1 MIEKMEKKKPV
12 QIKWTKIFSYYYK
25 YSKKYRVF
33 FFLTLIGYGGGVVLT
48 SALVPYIYK
57 SIVDIIST
65 PEILSSDRV
74 LLQTEL
80 FKYIFYVIGALLG
93 TRLFFILG
101 DYSITYFQN
110 KVLRDL
116 NNFTFEVI
124 LQHSYQFFINSF
136 TGSLVK
142 KAGRFVNS
150 FEDIGDI
157 FVYNIFVSFIKI
169 TSVFGVLFYVEPIL
183 GLIFLG
189 WSFVFILVSYFL
201 ARRKIKYDLVEAE
214 MDSKLTAR
222 ASDVF
227 TNALN
232 LKMFSSIMR
241 EIFAFNTVA
250 TNQMIARQKA
260 WNYQNFVYILQGALV
275 MWLQVFSLYAVVV
288 LWLDGIVS
296 VGTIILVIAYTDT
309 ILESIWHLGKQLT
322 RLSKS
327 FSNASEMVE
336 IIEIP
341 NEITDPQ
348 DPEKLKIKKGY
359 VFFENVSFAYNQGNK
374 IFSEFNMEIAPG
386 EKVGIV
392 GTSGAGKST
401 ITKLML
407 RFADVTEG
415 AIKIDGQD
423 IRNITQDDLRSV
435 ISYVPQDPILF
446 HRSLSENISYGKIN
460 AETKEIVSASKK
472 AHADDFTSRLPHKY
486 ETMVG
491 ERGVKLSGGERQ
503 RVALA
508 RAILKNAPI
517 LILDEATSSLDSESE
532 SYIQESLDLL
542 MKGKTTIVIAHRLS
556 TIQKMDRIIVLENG
570 EIIEEGNHNF
580 LLEKKGR
587 YAKLWEHQ
595 SGGFLE

>member
-1 MIEKMEKKKPV
+1 MEKEQKPT
-12 QIKWTKIFSYYYK
+12 QIGWTKIFSYYYI
-25 YSKKYRVF
+25 YSKKYGF
-33 FFLTLIGYGGGVVLT
+33 LFFLSLIGYGVGVALT

-57 SIVDIIST
+57 SIVDTISS
-65 PEILSSDRV
+65 PGVLSGDISLIRA
-74 LLQTEL
+74 EL
-80 FKYIFYVIGALLG
+80 FQYIFYVIVVLIG
-93 TRLFFILG
+93 TRLFFIIG

-110 KVLRDL
+110 KVLREL

-124 LQHSYQFFINSF
+124 LKHSYQFFINSF

-169 TSVFGVLFYVEPIL
+169 VSVFGVLFYVEPIL
-183 GLIFLG
+183 GIIFLS
-189 WSFVFILVSYFL
+189 WSFVFILVSYFF

-214 MDSKLTAR
+214 MDSRLTAR

-227 TNALN
+227 TNVLN

-241 EIFAFNTVA
+241 EIFAFNIVA
-250 TNQMIARQKA
+250 TNQMVARQKA

-288 LWLDGIVS
+288 LWLDGVVS

-322 RLSKS
+322 RLSKA

-341 NEITDPQ
+341 NEINDPQ
-348 DPEKLKIKKGY
+348 TPEKLKIKKGH
-359 VFFENVSFAYNQGNK
+359 VFFDNVSFSYNQGNE
-374 IFSEFNMEIAPG
+374 IFSDFNMEISAG
-386 EKVGIV
+386 EKVGVV

-401 ITKLML
+401 ITKLIL
-407 RFADVTEG
+407 RFADVTG
-415 AIKIDGQD
+415 GSIKIDGQD
-423 IRNITQDDLRSV
+423 IRDISQDDLRSV

-446 HRSLSENISYGKIN
+446 HRSLFENIAYGKID
-460 AETKEIVSASKK
+460 AGTKEIVGASKK
-472 AHADDFTSRLPHKY
+472 AHADDFISRLPHKY

-508 RAILKNAPI
+508 RAILKNAPL

-532 SYIQESLDLL
+532 KFIQESLDAL

-556 TIQKMDRIIVLENG
+556 TIQKMDRIIVLEG
-570 EIIEEGNHNF
+570 GKIVEEGSHAF
-580 LLEKKGR
+580 LLEKNGR

-595 SGGFLE
+595 SGGFID

>member
-1 MIEKMEKKKPV
+1 MKQNKPA

-25 YSKKYRVF
+25 YSKKYGVF
-33 FFLTLIGYGGGVVLT
+33 FFLILLGYGVGVVLT

-65 PEILSSDRV
+65 PEILSGDRI
-74 LLQTEL
+74 LLQAEL
-80 FKYIFYVIGALLG
+80 FKYIFYVIGALIG
-93 TRLFFILG
+93 TRLFFIIG

-124 LQHSYQFFINSF
+124 LKHSYQFFINSF

-157 FVYNIFVSFIKI
+157 FIYNIFVSFIKI
-169 TSVFGVLFYVEPIL
+169 TSVFGILFYVEPIL
-183 GLIFLG
+183 GLIFLS
-189 WSFVFILVSYFL
+189 WSLVFILVSYYL

-214 MDSKLTAR
+214 ADSHLTAR

-232 LKMFSSIMR
+232 LKMFSSIVR
-241 EIFAFNTVA
+241 EVLAFNTVA
-250 TNQMIARQKA
+250 TDQMVARQKA

-322 RLSKS
+322 RLSKA

-341 NEITDPQ
+341 NEISDLQT
-348 DPEKLKIKKGY
+348 PEKLKIKKGH
-359 VFFENVSFAYNQGNK
+359 VFFENVSFAYNQGNE
-374 IFSEFNMEIAPG
+374 IFSDFNMEISAG

-407 RFADVTEG
+407 RFADVTKG

-446 HRSLSENISYGKIN
+446 HRSLSENISYGKID

-472 AHADDFTSRLPHKY
+472 AHADDFISRLPNKY

-532 SYIQESLDLL
+532 KYIQESLDLL

-570 EIIEEGNHNF
+570 EIAEEGSHAV

>member
-1 MIEKMEKKKPV
+1 MKQSKPK
-12 QIKWTKIFSYYYK
+12 QIGWTKIFSYYYR
-25 YSKKYRVF
+25 YSKRYSFLF
-33 FFLTLIGYGGGVVLT
+33 FFTLIGYGVAVILEHI
-48 SALVPYIYK
+48 AVPYIYK
-57 SIVDIIST
+57 NIVDKISVFGVA
-65 PEILSSDRV
+65 PQDISNLSAE
-74 LLQTEL
+74 LLQ
-80 FKYIFYVIGALLG
+80 YIFYIIAILII
-93 TRLFFILG
+93 TRLFFALG
-101 DYSITYFQN
+101 DYAMTYFQN
-110 KVLRDL
+110 KILRDL
-116 NNFTFEVI
+116 NNFSFEVI
-124 LQHSYQFFINSF
+124 LKHSYQFFINSF

-150 FEDIGDI
+150 FEDIADI
-157 FVYNIFVSFIKI
+157 FIYNIWVSIIKI
-169 TSVFGVLFYVEPIL
+169 VSVFVVLFYVETVL
-183 GLIFLG
+183 GFMFLLWSMIFVLI
-189 WSFVFILVSYFL
+189 SYYL

-214 MDSKLTAR
+214 MDSRLTAR

-227 TNALN
+227 TNVLN

-241 EIFAFNTVA
+241 EIFAFNTVS
-250 TNQMIARQKA
+250 TNQMVARQKS
-260 WNYQNFVYILQGALV
+260 WNYENFIHILKGALV
-275 MWLQVFSLYAVVV
+275 IWLQVFSIYSVVA
-288 LWLDGIVS
+288 LWLSGLVS
-296 VGTIILVIAYTDT
+296 VGTIILVLSFTET
-309 ILESIWHLGKQLT
+309 ILSSIWHLGKQLT
-322 RLSKS
+322 RLSKA

-341 NEITDPQ
+341 NEITDPEN
-348 DPEKLKIKKGY
+348 PEKLKIKKGHI
-359 VFFENVSFAYNQGNK
+359 FFENVSFAYNQGNE
-374 IFSEFNMEIAPG
+374 IFSDFNMEIASG

-401 ITKLML
+401 ITKLLL
-407 RFADVTEG
+407 RFADVTKG

-423 IRNITQDDLRSV
+423 IRHITQDDLRSV

-446 HRSLSENISYGKIN
+446 HRSLAENIAYGKVD
-460 AETKEIVSASKK
+460 AEMKEIISASKK
-472 AHADDFTSRLPHKY
+472 AHADNFISRLPHKY

-532 SYIQESLDLL
+532 KLIQDSLDAL

-556 TIQKMDRIIVLENG
+556 TIQKMDRIIVLEEG
-570 EIIEEGNHNF
+570 EIVEQGSHTA
-580 LLEKKGR
+580 LLEKQGR